1 MNETAADEG
10 PAAAYRHILLAT
22 DFSAHSRRAAKR
34 AHEMAGRYGAPLSL
48 LHVVEDLT
56 LYDEFY
62 DPIIPNRDE
71 LLAQGMEQART
82 MLDDL
87 SRELGTVE
95 AGKIGCKVLQGA
107 PKSAIVACARRHG
120 VDLVIV
126 GSHGKGGARRL
137 LGSVAG
143 AVSHGAICDVLTI
156 HI

>member
-1 MNETAADEG
+1 
-10 PAAAYRHILLAT
+10 
-22 DFSAHSRRAAKR
+22 
-34 AHEMAGRYGAPLSL
+34 MAGRYGAPLSL